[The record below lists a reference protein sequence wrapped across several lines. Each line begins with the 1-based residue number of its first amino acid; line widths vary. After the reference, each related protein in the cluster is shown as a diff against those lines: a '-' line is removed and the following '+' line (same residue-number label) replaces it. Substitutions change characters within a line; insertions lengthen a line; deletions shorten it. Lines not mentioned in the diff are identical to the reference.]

1 LLKYRAIVD
10 RILKERSDLTPDAVK
25 QMIKR
30 KRDEVGGLLTK
41 EGAAYIVA
49 SELGVDLKEED
60 ALKTEINIRDLVPG
74 VNDVSISGRVFLVYP
89 VQLFTRQ
96 DKTTGKVAR
105 LVIADRT
112 GMLDV
117 VLWDDKTDL
126 VSQGKIV
133 QNRIIQFLHGYVREG
148 LNGKLELNIGVRGNL
163 IVDPPSIK
171 PEKFPEVKEFFK
183 KIAEISEND
192 YHVNIIGCVWRIF
205 PSTTFRKVTGQTG
218 QVIRLQLA
226 DETGRIVV
234 VFWNEKVDEI
244 KEVKKED
251 CLQIMGGR
259 VAKGFNGR
267 LEIHVE
273 KRSQITILTEKTL
286 LPIPLPLKLIKI
298 AALKTGMSDVNVL
311 ARVLNV
317 GPVREFVRK
326 AGEIGHVTT
335 LIVRDETGN
344 VRLSLWDAH
353 AEIANKIKSGDI
365 VLIEGAYTKESF
377 GAIDLK
383 LGKVGLLTLNPQI
396 TQAAILP
403 QAEEETMQIAQLK
416 QGMAN
421 VTIEGDIVNA
431 PFFREVVTM
440 GGETVPVASFTLR
453 DQTGEIKASMWRR
466 LADSI
471 RDLSVGSR
479 IKIKNAY
486 VKVGLAEELELSSGT
501 LTTIEVLSKT
511 SATTPSSQL
520 IIEGAAPQRKKIA
533 SLREG
538 EDVEVHAV
546 ISEVLQKPCVHLV
559 CPKCLKKLEKLGEN
573 WSCDQCGVVTKP
585 SVRLVVEVVL
595 DDGTGVVNAIFFG
608 RQAEEVLN
616 MPIEKAREIVNQTR
630 DEYAPLRWISEEL
643 IGMEI
648 VVIGKTTF
656 NRTTNKIQLIVKEA
670 RLATMLE
677 T

>member
-1 LLKYRAIVD
+1 LLKHRAIVH

-30 KRDEVGGLLTK
+30 KRDEVGGLLTE

-89 VQLFTRQ
+89 VQSFTRQ
-96 DKTTGKVAR
+96 DKTTGKVAH
-105 LVIADRT
+105 LVIVDQT

-126 VSQGKIV
+126 VSQDKIT
-133 QNRIIQFLHGYVREG
+133 QNQIIKFLHGYVREG
-148 LNGKLELNIGVRGNL
+148 LNGKPELNIGVRGNV
-163 IVDPPSIK
+163 IVDPPGIK
-171 PEKFPEVKEFFK
+171 PENFPKVKEFFK

-192 YHVNIIGCVWRIF
+192 YRVNIIGCVWRIF
-205 PSTTFRKVTGQTG
+205 SSTTFRKVTGQAG

-251 CLQIMGGR
+251 YLQIMGGR
-259 VAKGFNGR
+259 VAKDFDGR

-273 KRSQITILTEKTL
+273 KRSQITILTEKTF
-286 LPIPLPLKLIKI
+286 LPFPPPLRLIKI
-298 AALKTGMSDVNVL
+298 ADLKTGMSDVNLL

-317 GPVREFVRK
+317 GPVQEFKRK
-326 AGEIGHVTT
+326 AGKIGHVAT
-335 LIVRDETGN
+335 LIIRDETGN

-353 AEIANKIKSGDI
+353 AELANKIKSGDI

-377 GAIDLK
+377 GAINLN

-396 TQAAILP
+396 AQAAILP
-403 QAEEETMQIAQLK
+403 QAEEETMQIVQLK

-421 VTIEGDIVNA
+421 VTVEGDIVNA
-431 PFFREVVTM
+431 PFVREVVTM
-440 GGETVPVASFTLR
+440 GGETVSVASFTLR

-471 RDLSVGSR
+471 RDLSIGSR

-486 VKVGLAEELELSSGT
+486 LKAGLAEELELSSGA

-533 SLREG
+533 SLRDG
-538 EDVEVHAV
+538 EDVEVRAV

-559 CPKCLKKLEKLGEN
+559 CPKCLKKLEKLDEN
-573 WSCDQCGVVTKP
+573 WSCDHCGVVIKP
-585 SVRLVVEVVL
+585 SVRLVVEVML

-608 RQAEEVLN
+608 RQAEEALN
-616 MPIEKAREIVNQTR
+616 MPIEKAREIVNQTK
-630 DEYAPLRWISEEL
+630 DDCAPLQWMSEEL
-643 IGMEI
+643 IGKEI
-648 VVIGKTTF
+648 MVIGKTAF
-656 NRTTNKIQLIVKEA
+656 NRTTNKMQLIVKEA
-670 RLATMLE
+670 QLATMLE